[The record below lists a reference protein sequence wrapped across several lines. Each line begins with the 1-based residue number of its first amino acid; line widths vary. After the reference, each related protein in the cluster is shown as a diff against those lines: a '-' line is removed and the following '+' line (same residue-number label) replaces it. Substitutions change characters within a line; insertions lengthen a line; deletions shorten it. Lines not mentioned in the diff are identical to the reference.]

1 MVTLLLHDYHSFL
14 KVQTHNESKYFSWVH
29 TNHSFGHM
37 LILII
42 KANEFGKK
50 EKLLGILISNM
61 VVFDMCKPK
70 FKNLMQRCI

>member
-1 MVTLLLHDYHSFL
+1 
-14 KVQTHNESKYFSWVH
+14 
-29 TNHSFGHM
+29 M

-70 FKNLMQRCI
+70 FKNLMQRCIWDISTFHFQIKVSAMFMFTCYVTQLSTIGAKVDG